1 MTLGKSI
8 QISSKSIP
16 KILSFTVTKFA
27 RFFETQCIL
36 LVAQICIKSGICI
49 YREMWL
55 IYYVKIVSGRPGV
68 RSSLSVDST
77 GAVW

>member
-49 YREMWL
+49 YREM
-55 IYYVKIVSGRPGV
+55 
-68 RSSLSVDST
+68 
-77 GAVW
+77 